1 MGMPVANAAA
11 YARSSVLPAAGHLNG
26 PLLIQ
31 HGTADDNV
39 HMANSM
45 QLMQRFILTHQSRV
59 LFYPYPRKTHPI
71 RGLPQQRSV
80 FVHMLDFWKTAL

>member
-1 MGMPVANAAA
+1 MGLPAQNAAA
-11 YARSSVLPAAGHLNG
+11 YERSSVLDAADRLNG

-45 QLMQRFILTHQSRV
+45 ALIQRFILARESRV
-59 LFYPYPRKTHPI
+59 LFYPYPRKTHGI
-71 RGLPQQRSV
+71 RGLLQQRSV
-80 FVHMLDFWKTAL
+80 FAHMLDFWKTML

>member
-1 MGMPVANAAA
+1 MPAANGAA
-11 YARSSVLPAAGHLNG
+11 YARSSVLGAARALNG

-31 HGTADDNV
+31 HGTADNNV

-45 QLMQRFILTHQSRV
+45 QLMQRFILAHEPRV

-80 FVHMLDFWKTAL
+80 FAHMLDFWKAVF